1 MIDINGSKEA
11 LKIAMELLKVSV
23 KEEWDTEAFFTA
35 MKMLTASQE

>member
-1 MIDINGSKEA
+1 MVDIIKSKEA
-11 LKIAMELLKVSV
+11 LEVSMELLKICV